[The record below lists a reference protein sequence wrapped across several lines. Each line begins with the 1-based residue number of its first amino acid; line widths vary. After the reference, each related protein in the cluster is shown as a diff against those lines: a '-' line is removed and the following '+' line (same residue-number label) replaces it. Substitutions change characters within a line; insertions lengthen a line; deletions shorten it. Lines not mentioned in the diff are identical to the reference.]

1 MYIIRVRKKDNHFVS
16 SLSLS
21 LPTSL
26 YRSINYIQNFV
37 FFYNHCCTLFI
48 NAVKRARKRR
58 EEREREESTVL
69 EEMASNFSVRRGER
83 FYSDRVYFVTFK
95 VII

>member
-26 YRSINYIQNFV
+26 YQSINYIQNFV

-58 EEREREESTVL
+58 EERERGIHCS
-69 EEMASNFSVRRGER
+69 RGNGVKFLCSAGR
-83 FYSDRVYFVTFK
+83 AILQLSSLFCYV
-95 VII
+95 